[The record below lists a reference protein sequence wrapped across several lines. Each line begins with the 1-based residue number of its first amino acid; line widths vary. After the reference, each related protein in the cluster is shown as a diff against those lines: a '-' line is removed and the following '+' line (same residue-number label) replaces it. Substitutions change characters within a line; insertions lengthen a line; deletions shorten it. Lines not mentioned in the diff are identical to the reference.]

1 MRKIMVLIAALA
13 IVTMIGYSANA
24 DCGNCSSKAKSASAT
39 KKSSACCSKDSRSMT
54 MTGSES
60 AEMKPVNIIM
70 VDSDGSYH
78 AFCPVHGK
86 SFKVNDKSP
95 VLSVVGHKY
104 YVCGDV
110 CRAAMNEKPEKY
122 LKNLDAKMAQAKKD
136 LKKSEN
142 LKETD
147 M

>member
-1 MRKIMVLIAALA
+1 MRKLSVLIAALA
-13 IVTMIGYSANA
+13 MVTMIGYSANA
-24 DCGNCSSKAKSASAT
+24 DCGNCSSEAKSASAT
-39 KKSSACCSKDSRSMT
+39 KKSGACCSKDSRSMT
-54 MTGSES
+54 AMGSES
-60 AEMKPVNIIM
+60 GEMKPVNVIM
-70 VDSDGSYH
+70 VDNDGNYH

-95 VLSVVGHKY
+95 VSNVDGHTY
-104 YVCGDV
+104 YVCGDG
-110 CRAAMNEKPEKY
+110 CLSKMADKPEKY

-142 LKETD
+142 LKETN